1 VNVRQEK
8 VRVRQEKMDDF
19 AKMVFGRETRRPP
32 KQWSEW
38 LVWSSWSKM
47 DDEKGGS
54 AKMDDEKGG
63 SAKMAAKVRAAR
75 GEEA

>member
-1 VNVRQEK
+1 
-8 VRVRQEKMDDF
+8 
-19 AKMVFGRETRRPP
+19 
-32 KQWSEW
+32 
-38 LVWSSWSKM
+38 M